1 MYNARIIHLYIYI
14 HTVSRFLRTQDE
26 ERRLQSKCI
35 RARANERTK
44 KKGTRQRR
52 TTTTTIITEARDGV
66 YFTNGRAWDAIGLTE
81 LYLRMYYY
89 RHHYYGVHTCP
100 SYYYD
105 KSCITRGI
113 NTRII
118 SHE

>member
-14 HTVSRFLRTQDE
+14 HTVSRFLRTQKTKREDYNRSASVCE
-26 ERRLQSKCI
+26 QTSGQ
-35 RARANERTK
+35 K
-44 KKGTRQRR
+44 KKSTRQRR

-89 RHHYYGVHTCP
+89 RHHYYSVQTCLV
-100 SYYYD
+100 
-105 KSCITRGI
+105 RF
-113 NTRII
+113 II
-118 SHE
+118 MTSLVLHVE